1 MGGSLQGPAR
11 GVEGYERARAWHRA
25 GVLLGA
31 LLVLTAAPAFAQG
44 MRKSYPLHPRRPA
57 RETVTVVV
65 TPPPDA
71 AGPAAATAEAGGS
84 STAAAAGA
92 SSTASTPAQTASATT
107 PSLHVVP
114 APATPAQPAPS
125 VPGGLGSAA
134 MLGDLVEPGP
144 GDLFQRRQGMW
155 DPAPLWNYLDPVL
168 EDGLAD
174 ALRQLGLQWALDQRK
189 LAVAL
194 VDITDVRSPR
204 VAALNGDTMLYAA
217 SLPKICVMLA
227 VYQKA
232 AEGRLQID
240 DETYAEMLRMIRR
253 SSNVDSTRLMHKVG
267 KDYIARVMLSPRYR
281 LYDPYHNGGLWA
293 GKDYA
298 PVGAWRR
305 DPMYNLSHGAT
316 AMQVARFYYL
326 LQTGRLV
333 SPQASREMK
342 EILRHS
348 ASDHKFLRGIREI
361 RPDAIVYRKA
371 GTWGHSHADGALI
384 ERRDGAT
391 YIAVGLAE
399 DPMGGEWLKQII
411 IQMDRLID
419 AQPYYQRVRRT
430 RIPGET
436 PHSVSAGG

>member
-1 MGGSLQGPAR
+1 
-11 GVEGYERARAWHRA
+11 
-25 GVLLGA
+25 
-31 LLVLTAAPAFAQG
+31 
-44 MRKSYPLHPRRPA
+44 
-57 RETVTVVV
+57 
-65 TPPPDA
+65 
-71 AGPAAATAEAGGS
+71 
-84 STAAAAGA
+84 
-92 SSTASTPAQTASATT
+92 
-107 PSLHVVP
+107 
-114 APATPAQPAPS
+114 
-125 VPGGLGSAA
+125 
-134 MLGDLVEPGP
+134 GDH
-144 GDLFQRRQGMW
+144 
-155 DPAPLWNYLDPVL
+155 
-168 EDGLAD
+168 
-174 ALRQLGLQWALDQRK
+174 
-189 LAVAL
+189 
-194 VDITDVRSPR
+194 
-204 VAALNGDTMLYAA
+204 MLYAA
-217 SLPKICVMLA
+217 SLPKICIMLA

-240 DETYAEMLRMIRR
+240 DETYAQMVRMIRR
-253 SSNVDSTRLMHKVG
+253 STNDDSTALMHKVD

-298 PVGAWRR
+298 AVGAWRR
-305 DPMYNLSHGAT
+305 DPMYNISHGAT

-342 EILRHS
+342 EILRYS
-348 ASDHKFLRGIREI
+348 QSDHKFLRGIREI

-371 GTWGHSHADGALI
+371 GTWGNAHADGALI

-436 PHSVSAGG
+436 PHSVSAGAERRARGRPGSRCRAAVGVTARAGAAYSPPSTSSRSSGSTSGGFAGTGAFAVAGEGVTSGTSIGLGRTPWCFWIARWMPSASSRCASVESLRSTLESTTAM

>member
-1 MGGSLQGPAR
+1 MMGEEPLAIAGDRRGRLRAARGAALVLATGLVLAAGPA
-11 GVEGYERARAWHRA
+11 
-25 GVLLGA
+25 L
-31 LLVLTAAPAFAQG
+31 AQG
-44 MRKSYPLHPRRPA
+44 MRKSLPVYPKPA
-57 RETVTVVV
+57 
-65 TPPPDA
+65 
-71 AGPAAATAEAGGS
+71 PAAS
-84 STAAAAGA
+84 AAVT
-92 SSTASTPAQTASATT
+92 SVPA
-107 PSLHVVP
+107 PVVP
-114 APATPAQPAPS
+114 APLAPTPSAPAP
-125 VPGGLGSAA
+125 PGAA
-134 MLGDLVEPGP
+134 GGIGTAALLSDITQPVP
-144 GDLFQRRQGMW
+144 GDLFQRKAGLW
-155 DPAPLWNYLDPVL
+155 DPAPLWSYLDPVL

-174 ALRQLGLQWALDQRK
+174 SVRQLGLQWALDQRK

-194 VDITDVRSPR
+194 VDITDVRAPR
-204 VAALNGDTMLYAA
+204 VAALNGDSMLYAA

-240 DETYAEMLRMIRR
+240 DETYAELLRMIRR
-253 SSNVDSTRLMHKVG
+253 SSNSDSTALMHKVG

-281 LYDPYHNGGLWA
+281 LYDPFHNGGLWA

-298 PVGAWRR
+298 AVGAWRR

-333 SPQASREMK
+333 SPQASQDMK
-342 EILRHS
+342 QILRHS
-348 ASDHKFLRGIREI
+348 QSDHKFLRGIREI

-371 GTWGHSHADGALI
+371 GTWGQAHADGALI

-419 AQPYYQRVRRT
+419 DQPYQQRVRRT
-430 RIPGET
+430 RLPGEA
-436 PHSVSAGG
+436 PLSVSAGG